1 MSRADAERRRR
12 ERGSTGESGAW
23 ETDTE
28 GDDGLPT
35 GIVVVA
41 LLVAVGGLADLAGG
55 VVTAPILPVAIV
67 FVALGATKLWVTV
80 GLLRLRAR
88 ALGVAVLLHVVDF
101 AVTLIRLA
109 FADGLFDAANAG
121 VLLGGLLDVVVVGYL
136 LVIADRF
143 E

>member
-12 ERGSTGESGAW
+12 ERGSAGESGAW
-23 ETDTE
+23 EADTE

-55 VVTAPILPVAIV
+55 VVTAPILPVAVV

-101 AVTLIRLA
+101 AITLIRLA

-121 VLLGGLLDVVVVGYL
+121 VLLGGLLDVVVGYL
-136 LVIADRF
+136 LVVADRF

>member
-1 MSRADAERRRR
+1 MNRADAERRRR
-12 ERGSTGESGAW
+12 ERGSVGESGAW

-55 VVTAPILPVAIV
+55 VVTAPILPVAV
-67 FVALGATKLWVTV
+67 VSVALGATKLWITV

-109 FADGLFDAANAG
+109 FADGLFNAANAD
-121 VLLGGLLDVVVVGYL
+121 VLLGGLLDVVVGYL
-136 LVIADRF
+136 LVVADRF